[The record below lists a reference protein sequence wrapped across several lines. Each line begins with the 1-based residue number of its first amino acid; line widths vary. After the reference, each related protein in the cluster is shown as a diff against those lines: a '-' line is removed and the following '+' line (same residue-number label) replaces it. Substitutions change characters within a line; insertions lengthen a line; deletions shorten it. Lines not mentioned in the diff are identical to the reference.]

1 MESVLRTADYKTWR
15 VCLFSLYLRF
25 GSSDQCL
32 GWRAGGWTSARPL
45 VSSCLPRAHPACGL
59 ELHATTLTS
68 LVAGGRISKPL
79 LNPLTQEGSWCN
91 KGCGGDKDRWT
102 LAPKRSSSQP
112 ACGVLLLLLSCSVV
126 SSSVRPH
133 RWQPTRLLRP
143 WDSPGKNTGVGCHF
157 LLQYLWGVSGYFSIF
172 RGNWNS

>member
-1 MESVLRTADYKTWR
+1 MSGLDSRR
-15 VCLFSLYLRF
+15 VNIGQALGQLLPPRGPPSL
-25 GSSDQCL
+25 
-32 GWRAGGWTSARPL
+32 W
-45 VSSCLPRAHPACGL
+45 PRASCHN
-59 ELHATTLTS
+59 LTS

-91 KGCGGDKDRWT
+91 KGCGGDEDRWT

-112 ACGVLLLLLSCSVV
+112 ACGVLLLLSRSVV
-126 SSSVRPH
+126 SNSVQPH
-133 RWQPTRLLRP
+133 RWQPTRLFCPR
-143 WDSPGKNTGVGCHF
+143 DSPGKNTGVGCHF